1 MTIQSHY
8 PLITLTVYKPIKARA
23 NTSETFLIFYGD
35 YVVLRKEERQT
46 NAIHLFIAST
56 VVGKPNC
63 TGHN

>member
-1 MTIQSHY
+1 
-8 PLITLTVYKPIKARA
+8 VYKPIKARA